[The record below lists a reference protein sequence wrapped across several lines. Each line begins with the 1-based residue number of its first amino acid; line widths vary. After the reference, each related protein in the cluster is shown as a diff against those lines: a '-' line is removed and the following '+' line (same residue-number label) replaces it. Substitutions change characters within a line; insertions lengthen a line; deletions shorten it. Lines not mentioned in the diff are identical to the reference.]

1 MIGSSI
7 SDKMSINNVIHS
19 TAMESY
25 IETHLAPE
33 SPSLVHARENS
44 IKNGIPTIAVSPTQG
59 KFLSLLTTMSSA
71 QDVLELGTLGGYSSI
86 CLAQAIKERG
96 GKLTSIDISSD
107 RRQVAIENLQF
118 AGIKVPNEADVL
130 LGAALD
136 ILPTLANEIK
146 TGTRPAFDFVFIDAD
161 WDNQWEYFD
170 FAVKISKG
178 KGSVIYI
185 DNVVRQV
192 LESGII
198 GPEKKDEKVMPL
210 VEKVGQDNRVDAV
223 VMQTVGAKSYDGF
236 LMAVVK

>member
-1 MIGSSI
+1 
-7 SDKMSINNVIHS
+7 MSGANH
-19 TAMESY
+19 
-25 IETHLAPE
+25 
-33 SPSLVHARENS
+33 
-44 IKNGIPTIAVSPTQG
+44 
-59 KFLSLLTTMSSA
+59 
-71 QDVLELGTLGGYSSI
+71 VLELGTLGGYSSI

-107 RRQVAIENLQF
+107 RRQVAIQNLQF
-118 AGIKVPNEADVL
+118 AGINIPDEADVL

-136 ILPTLANEIK
+136 ILPSLANEIE
-146 TGTRPAFDFVFIDAD
+146 TGTRSAFDFVFIDAD

-178 KGSVIYI
+178 KGSVIYV
-185 DNVVRQV
+185 DNVVRQI
-192 LESGII
+192 LEAGII
-198 GPEKKDEKVMPL
+198 GPEKKDEEVIPL